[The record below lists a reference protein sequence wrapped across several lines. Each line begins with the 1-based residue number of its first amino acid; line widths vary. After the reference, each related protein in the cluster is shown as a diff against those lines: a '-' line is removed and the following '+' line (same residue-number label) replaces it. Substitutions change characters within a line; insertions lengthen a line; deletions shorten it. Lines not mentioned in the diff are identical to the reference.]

1 MRYSKQREEILR
13 LISCTSCHPTADW
26 IYKEVRKNIP
36 NISMGTIY
44 RNLKQLV
51 ENNLIQAET
60 IDGIVHY
67 DANIEKHYHFYC
79 TKCKNVVDVEI
90 PIEQFITNIKR
101 DIDHIIQGYNF
112 QLRGICRKCQLNKQ

>member
-1 MRYSKQREEILR
+1 MRHSKQREEILR
-13 LISCTSCHPTADW
+13 LISCTKCHPTADW
-26 IYKEVRKNIP
+26 IYEEVRKNIP

-51 ENNLIQAET
+51 ENNLIRTET
-60 IDGIVHY
+60 INGIVHY
-67 DANIEKHYHFYC
+67 DATIAEHHHFYC

-90 PIEQFITNIKR
+90 PIEQFISNIKR